1 MSTNKIIRLANYFN
15 NKYNLSKFSTG
26 EYDWSETID
35 ATRQG
40 QEQDNPVL
48 IPEIRPVAPNM
59 KSTITPQRPQTSP
72 IIYKIKSKIEN
83 LKRYYS
89 KDTSNLANLANIE
102 KKLTD
107 ILKDTSV
114 NPKDKLSELYTE
126 VSDIEAKEIASAL
139 V

>member
-26 EYDWSETID
+26 AYNWSETID

-59 KSTITPQRPQTSP
+59 KSTITPQRPQTPP
-72 IIYKIKSKIEN
+72 IINKIKSKIET
-83 LKRYYS
+83 LKGYYS
-89 KDTSNLANLANIE
+89 KDPSNLANLANIE
-102 KKLTD
+102 NKLTD
-107 ILKDTSV
+107 ILKNTSV
-114 NPKDKLSELYTE
+114 NPKKLSDLYTE